1 MSQPSEALELILR
14 QPFAY
19 LHPERGGLP
28 ARFTAPAARALLD
41 QALLLGLGLSAEPVP
56 LPAHSWAQAWVRH
69 WRRLPAVARLM
80 GAQLGWAQLAI
91 GARLRELDEPTRSFA
106 RLCLG
111 ERCARP
117 IRDADG
123 VLETLDALG
132 LNALLAWQA
141 HIPPAL
147 LQRLA
152 LQFSPRVVALQQAM
166 PAQKPN
172 ASLFVLAVQ
181 HARLHQN
188 PD

>member
-1 MSQPSEALELILR
+1 MSQASEALELILR

-19 LHPERGGLP
+19 LHAERGRLP
-28 ARFTAPAARALLD
+28 ALFAAPGPRAVLD
-41 QALLLGLGLSAEPVP
+41 QALLRGLGLSAEPLT
-56 LPAHSWAQAWVRH
+56 LPAHSWAEAWVRH

-91 GARLRELDEPTRSFA
+91 GARLRELDQPTRSFA
-106 RLCLG
+106 RLGLG
-111 ERCARP
+111 ERCASP
-117 IRDADG
+117 ICDTDG
-123 VLETLDALG
+123 VLDTLDAMG
-132 LNALLAWQA
+132 LNALLAWHA

-147 LQRLA
+147 MQRLI
-152 LQFSPRVVALQQAM
+152 LQFSPRVVALQRAM
-166 PAQKPN
+166 PAQQPN

>member
-1 MSQPSEALELILR
+1 MSQTSEALERILH

-19 LHPERGGLP
+19 LHAERGGLP
-28 ARFTAPAARALLD
+28 ALFSAPAARALLD
-41 QALLLGLGLSAEPVP
+41 QALVRGLGLSAEPLT
-56 LPAHSWAQAWVRH
+56 LPAHSWAEAWVRH

-91 GARLRELDEPTRSFA
+91 GARLRELDEPTRTFA
-106 RLCLG
+106 RLRLG
-111 ERCARP
+111 ERCASP

-132 LNALLAWQA
+132 LNALLAWHA

-147 LQRLA
+147 IQRLP
-152 LQFSPRVVALQQAM
+152 LQFSPRTVALQQAM
-166 PAQKPN
+166 PAQRPN